1 MRQKPKRSVVVTA
14 VAVAL
19 ALAAAGTKATL
30 AQSPLTPKMSLGG
43 PEKRKLTP
51 EEQEKQDRLE
61 RDYKAATAKI
71 PDQQVTDPWAT
82 VRPTPTPPAPALKK
96 KKAP

>member
-1 MRQKPKRSVVVTA
+1 MRQRPKRSIVATA
-14 VAVAL
+14 VAAAL
-19 ALAAAGTKATL
+19 ALAAAGTQASL

-51 EEQEKQDRLE
+51 EEQEKQDQLD

-71 PDQQVTDPWAT
+71 PDQQAADPWAT
-82 VRPTPTPPAPALKK
+82 VRPAVSPAAPALKK